1 MRSYFSLRVG
11 ENMQKEIL
19 INSSEEMIALGEK
32 IGLNSFP
39 NMLITMQG
47 DLGAGKTTMTKGI
60 AKGLGVVGVV
70 NSPTF
75 TIMKIYEG
83 RLTLFHL
90 DVYRIENP
98 IDDFELEEY
107 FEDGGVCVI
116 EWANQVASLLP
127 KERMNIQ
134 IFDLGNN
141 QRKVIINSENEQY
154 IKVILEVSK

>member
-1 MRSYFSLRVG
+1 
-11 ENMQKEIL
+11 MQKEII

-32 IGLNSFP
+32 IGCNSFP

-75 TIMKIYEG
+75 TIMKIYQG

-98 IDDFELEEY
+98 LDDFELEEY

-116 EWANQVASLLP
+116 EWANQVSSLLP

-134 IFDLGNN
+134 ILDLGNN
-141 QRKVIINSENEQY
+141 QRKVIVESNSEQY
-154 IKVILEVSK
+154 IKVILEVLK